1 MRKAES
7 VFSLLLTLL
16 SIGYLY
22 FVWKMDVGNLM
33 EPGPGFM
40 PAVVGG
46 MALTTSV
53 LIFLG
58 SLKRP
63 AEAKPPSGEASTDGK
78 RRFAAT
84 VAAIAVFIP
93 LFQFLGSILSIFF
106 VVFLINK
113 ILGAKGWLQP
123 LLLASICAVVTYVVF
138 VLALDVPLPRGIL

>member
-1 MRKAES
+1 
-7 VFSLLLTLL
+7 
-16 SIGYLY
+16 
-22 FVWKMDVGNLM
+22 
-33 EPGPGFM
+33 
-40 PAVVGG
+40 
-46 MALTTSV
+46 
-53 LIFLG
+53 
-58 SLKRP
+58 
-63 AEAKPPSGEASTDGK
+63 
-78 RRFAAT
+78 